1 MDEADG
7 CPGGQKGADGQS
19 PGRGNEG
26 KPLPGKI
33 DDCRKKDQ
41 VRQMILGVSNVM
53 STTWIHQISAVGIGK
68 VMNGA
73 T

>member
-53 STTWIHQISAVGIGK
+53 STT
-68 VMNGA
+68 
-73 T
+73 